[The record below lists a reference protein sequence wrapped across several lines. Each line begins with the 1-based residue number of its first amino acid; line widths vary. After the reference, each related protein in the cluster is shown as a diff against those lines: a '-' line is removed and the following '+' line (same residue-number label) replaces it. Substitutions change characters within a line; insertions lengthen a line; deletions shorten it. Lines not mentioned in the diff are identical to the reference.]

1 MFSGEKCFW
10 LTRVIKKSAQAD
22 FDPATRYVG
31 AITISVLGLL
41 FAAYLRSVT
50 GMGGVPVTL
59 LTTVVAATFGGL
71 GPGIVAAVISG
82 VGVNVFLVSQS
93 YQANSMNLGGAVR
106 ILVLVAISC
115 LVGLLVSCLRMALE
129 GAERAREA
137 SDLANK
143 EKDAVIAF
151 LSHDLRGPLSS
162 ISLTFQLVQRLAK
175 VEGKQDE
182 IHRLSANGVFFCHRM
197 AHLIQNLL
205 DASKIKSGGITL
217 SPELHDLR
225 SVVSKI
231 FDEHRLLADEKKI
244 HFGLRVHSEGDY
256 SVNCDQ
262 VLIAQVLANLILN
275 SFKFTPSGGEV
286 LLDLDASEESVQIK
300 ISDNGQGI
308 PVGQLENVFEKFW
321 HGKTRVG
328 EGTGLGLFISR
339 AIVEAHRGEISL
351 ESTLNQGS
359 CFTIKLPK
367 NFLGG
372 GEAGARV
379 SLSRVLQSA

>member
-1 MFSGEKCFW
+1 MFAGEKCFW
-10 LTRVIKKSAQAD
+10 LTRVIKKSVQTE

-31 AITISVLGLL
+31 AVTISVLGLL
-41 FAAYLRSVT
+41 FAVYLRSVT

-71 GPGIVAAVISG
+71 GPGIVAAVVSG
-82 VGVNVFLVSQS
+82 VGVDIFLVSEP
-93 YQANSMNLGGAVR
+93 YQATSMNLGGIVR
-106 ILVLVAISC
+106 LAVLVAISC
-115 LVGLLVSCLRMALE
+115 LVGLLVSFLRMALE
-129 GAERAREA
+129 SAERAREA
-137 SDLANK
+137 SELANK

-175 VEGKQDE
+175 MEGKQDE
-182 IHRLSANGVFFCHRM
+182 IHRLSSNGVFFCHRM

-217 SPELHDLR
+217 SPALHDLR

-244 HFGLRVHSEGDY
+244 HFGMRVHSEGSY

-262 VLIAQVLANLILN
+262 VLVAQVLANLILN

-286 LLDLDASEESVQIK
+286 ILDLDTTDDFVQIK
-300 ISDNGQGI
+300 ITDNGQGI
-308 PVGQLENVFEKFW
+308 PASQLENVFEKFW

-339 AIVEAHRGEISL
+339 AIVEAHRGEISV
-351 ESTLNQGS
+351 ESTLNKGS

-367 NFLGG
+367 NHLTS
-372 GEAGARV
+372 GETGSQV